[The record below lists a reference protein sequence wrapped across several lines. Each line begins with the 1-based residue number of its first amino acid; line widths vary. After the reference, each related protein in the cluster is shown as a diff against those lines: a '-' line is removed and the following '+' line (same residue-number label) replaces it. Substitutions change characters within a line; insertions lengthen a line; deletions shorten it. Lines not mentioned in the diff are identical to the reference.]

1 MRSGE
6 FILDAMIKSGPV
18 FTRPRT
24 PAAKCLHIIRLNPV
38 VTRSE
43 LVEATGL
50 SQPTITRATAALLGA
65 GLIRQRTDLTQS
77 RGRGRP
83 TVPLEVADND
93 WMLAGIAVG
102 TAFTH
107 IAFFDTQG
115 RTLREEDV
123 ATPVSRLSAS
133 DVIEHIIAGVNRLM
147 AGLDRRLVSVGVTTS
162 GSVNEAGR
170 ITAHNLGWDEMDIA
184 SRLEYQ
190 FGVPVVVSSVIPAIL
205 GSETQST
212 EMGAE
217 KPVMVLYAD
226 DSVGTALTVG
236 DEIVQLNIDDPDS
249 LATQAVLDVTGE
261 ESFPD
266 VVANA
271 DDETRALLDD
281 RARSL
286 GATAAELL
294 AEYKPD
300 TLVVAGGAFSDDP
313 AAPKLFAS
321 AVRQAT
327 DHPVELRMIPS
338 HTEIVRA
345 CTRAVALDP
354 LLRVP
359 LDLGREAK
367 AA

>member
-1 MRSGE
+1 
-6 FILDAMIKSGPV
+6 MIKPGPV

-24 PAAKCLHIIRLNPV
+24 PAAKCLHLIRLTPI

-65 GLIRQRTDLTQS
+65 GLIQERTDLTQS

-83 TVPLEVADND
+83 TVPLEVADNN
-93 WMLAGIAVG
+93 WMLAGVAVG
-102 TAFTH
+102 TAFTR
-107 IAFFDTQG
+107 IAFYDTKG
-115 RTLREEDV
+115 RTLCEEDV
-123 ATPVSRLSAS
+123 ATPISRLSEG
-133 DVIEHIIAGVNRLM
+133 DVIEHIIADMNRLM
-147 AGLDRRLVSVGVTTS
+147 TGLDRRLVSVGVTTS
-162 GSVNEAGR
+162 GSVDDSGLV
-170 ITAHNLGWDEMDIA
+170 TAPNLGWNRMDIT

-190 FGVPVVVSSVIPAIL
+190 FGVPVVVSSVVPAIL

-212 EMGAE
+212 QLGSE

-226 DSVGTALTVG
+226 DSVGAALTTT
-236 DEIVQLNIDDPDS
+236 DEITQLPLDAPES
-249 LATQAVLDVTGE
+249 LATQALLDATSAPTFADAVQD
-261 ESFPD
+261 P
-266 VVANA
+266 NA
-271 DDETRALLDD
+271 RALLDD
-281 RARSL
+281 RARTL
-286 GATAAELL
+286 GTIAAELL
-294 AEYKPD
+294 AEHQPD
-300 TLVVAGGAFSDDP
+300 TLVVAGGAFVDDP

-321 AVRQAT
+321 AVRQACP
-327 DHPVELRMIPS
+327 HPTELRLIPA

-359 LDLGREAK
+359 LDLSRELN